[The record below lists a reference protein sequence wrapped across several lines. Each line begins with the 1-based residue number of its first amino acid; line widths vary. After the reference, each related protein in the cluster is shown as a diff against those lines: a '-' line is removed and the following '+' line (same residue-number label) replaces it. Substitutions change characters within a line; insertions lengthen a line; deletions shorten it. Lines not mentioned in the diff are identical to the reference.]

1 MGSQCNETRS
11 RSQGSCPFVVI
22 VKVLEI
28 EIRHRTERKC
38 LSMHESNWRRRIRS
52 VGAQSRSTGSRS
64 ASQNFQPI
72 EIQEQILNKAQPS
85 HFELAQLMFL
95 AKQK

>member
-11 RSQGSCPFVVI
+11 RSQGSCPLVVI

-52 VGAQSRSTGSRS
+52 VGARSRSRSRSRS

-72 EIQEQILNKAQPS
+72 EIQEQNQTKLNHLILN
-85 HFELAQLMFL
+85 
-95 AKQK
+95 